1 MQMINVGKMSLL
13 LNQGW
18 MSDFIDLK
26 MEIFM
31 QVNLILKPNLRVM
44 GLMWR
49 KVQVLYIQGIGNLE
63 NNMDQEHYVSL
74 MELDIEENGLMVKN
88 KVKDFYQD
96 QMENDTMECLKK
108 GRKKD
113 QVKWFIQ
120 MEVFTKENG

>member
-1 MQMINVGKMSLL
+1 
-13 LNQGW
+13 
-18 MSDFIDLK
+18 
-26 MEIFM
+26 
-31 QVNLILKPNLRVM
+31 
-44 GLMWR
+44 MWR

-113 QVKWFIQ
+113 
-120 MEVFTKENG
+120 